1 MARTFPTPVC
11 TVSPAGGGTISYS
24 AGAHGHLNDTADFK
38 DEYQN
43 YTYTATPAQGY
54 TFVRFVVTVGYYNAG
69 SSGTMTYNYYG
80 TASGGSWVYDADA
93 TVDPNWIGAGYGFW
107 YGYYSDGQLIPGFEG
122 YVTSISV
129 VAEFAPVHQPTHL
142 LVSSSGN
149 PAQLVYDPATD
160 LLVADY

>member
-11 TVSPAGGGTISYS
+11 TASPAWGGTASYTI
-24 AGAHGHLNDTADFK
+24 GAHGSLNNTADYK

-43 YTYTATPAQGY
+43 YTYTATRAQGY
-54 TFVRFVVTVGYYNAG
+54 TFVRFVVTVEYYDAG
-69 SSGTMTYNYYG
+69 AYGTRTSNYYG
-80 TASGGSWVYDADA
+80 TASGASWVYDADA
-93 TVDPNWIGAGYGFW
+93 TVNIDWTRAGYGFW

-129 VAEFAPVHQPTHL
+129 VAEFAPEHQHTHL